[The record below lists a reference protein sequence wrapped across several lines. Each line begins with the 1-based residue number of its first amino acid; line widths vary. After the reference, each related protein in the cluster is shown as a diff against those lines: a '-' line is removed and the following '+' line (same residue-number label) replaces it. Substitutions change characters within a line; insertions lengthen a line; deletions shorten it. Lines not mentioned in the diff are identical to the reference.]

1 MICDQIVT
9 CQPSRRQN
17 VAKIDDVQWAVM
29 VTSGAISFIEKP
41 DA

>member
-1 MICDQIVT
+1 MSSVAAAE
-9 CQPSRRQN
+9 RQN
-17 VAKIDDVQWAVM
+17 VAKIDDVQWGVM